1 MKNLRLLQLNVQ
13 NNKHWGRITPFLEKE
28 PFDIICLQEL
38 NEEDAMRLKAELGLS
53 LHFVPRTK
61 FSGKV
66 QGVGIFSKSPIVGT
80 RAHWYGGIREI
91 VEFINGSAE
100 EKFMSQQ
107 FMLTVADIEH
117 EGKILTIAS
126 THFPWTPDGSAS
138 EEQRVAARALF
149 EALTE
154 EKAGFVLCGDFNAP
168 RGGEI
173 WGLFAERYKDNIPEH
188 YTTSIDKDLHRSG
201 GLEYVVDGI
210 FTTPEYEVSN
220 VERVCGLSD
229 HCAFTAEISKA
240 APAKILDPN
249 TDQAVA

>member
-1 MKNLRLLQLNVQ
+1 MKNLRLFQLNVQ
-13 NNKHWGRITPFLEKE
+13 NNKHWERITPFLNKE
-28 PFDIICLQEL
+28 SFDIICLQEL
-38 NEEDAMRLKAELGLS
+38 NEEDAVRLKAELGLS

-66 QGVGIFSKSPIVGT
+66 QGVGIFSKFPIVAT

-91 VEFINGSAE
+91 VDFVNGSPE

-117 EGKILTIAS
+117 EGDIITIVS

-138 EEQRVAARALF
+138 DEQRTAARALF
-149 EALTE
+149 EALKE
-154 EKAGFVLCGDFNAP
+154 EKSGFILCGDFNAP

-173 WGLFAERYKDNIPEH
+173 WKLFAERYKDNIPEQ

-210 FTTPEYEVSN
+210 FSTPEYAVSN
-220 VERVCGLSD
+220 VERICGLSD
-229 HCAFTAEISKA
+229 HCGFKA
-240 APAKILDPN
+240 TVSLGTPSKILDPD
-249 TDQAVA
+249 TDEVTA